1 MEGVVDGYSH
11 YSNDVGRGERPTLV
25 KISEN
30 DREFNGRTH
39 GISKSGKV
47 HAGTQGKTE
56 YEVKADSDESAFTN
70 LIIVHKL
77 SKTEYNRKPKTVIIY
92 A

>member
-11 YSNDVGRGERPTLV
+11 CSNDVGRGERPTLV

-30 DREFNGRTH
+30 DREFDGREFTE
-39 GISKSGKV
+39 SGKV